1 MFKKFHGEYILLIA
15 SLIWGTSFIFQSI
28 AMTYIGPYFFVT
40 IRTLIASIVMGSV
53 ILIRALVN
61 PKKKIKSLGTT
72 KGYVLAL
79 LSGVSLIIAM
89 TLQQVGIVGTTA
101 GKAGFLTI
109 LYIVF
114 VPLLGLLVAKLPP
127 KTIFISA
134 PLAVLGFYFLS
145 VQVNLGS
152 FNPYDL
158 LILLSAVFYALQIM
172 VIDQVSTKLDSLM
185 FSWVQFTV
193 SLVLSL
199 IPTLLFEEI
208 TLTFLTQPEVIY
220 ALLYVG
226 VLSSCV
232 AYTMQVIGQKRAKSA
247 SSASLIMSLE
257 AVFATLAGILFLNE
271 VITLLQLIGMGLIFI
286 AIIIIQLPLF
296 DSKNNIKI
304 ISPSNVV

>member
-61 PKKKIKSLGTT
+61 PKKKIKALGTT

-79 LSGVSLIIAM
+79 LSGFSLIIAM

-101 GKAGFLTI
+101 GKAGFLTT

-134 PLAVLGFYFLS
+134 PLAVFGFYFLS

-185 FSWVQFTV
+185 FTWVQFTV

-199 IPTLLFEEI
+199 IPTLLFEGI
-208 TLTFLTQPEVIY
+208 TMTFLTQPEVIY

-296 DSKNNIKI
+296 DSKNKIKI

>member
-53 ILIRALVN
+53 ILIRALIN

-79 LSGVSLIIAM
+79 LSGFSLIIAM
-89 TLQQVGIVGTTA
+89 ALQQVGIVGTTA
-101 GKAGFLTI
+101 GKAGFLTT

-199 IPTLLFEEI
+199 IPTLLFEGI
-208 TLTFLTQPEVIY
+208 TMTFLTQPEVIY

-271 VITLLQLIGMGLIFI
+271 VITLLQLLGMGLIFI

-296 DSKNNIKI
+296 DSKNKIKI

>member
-1 MFKKFHGEYILLIA
+1 
-15 SLIWGTSFIFQSI
+15 
-28 AMTYIGPYFFVT
+28 
-40 IRTLIASIVMGSV
+40 
-53 ILIRALVN
+53 
-61 PKKKIKSLGTT
+61 
-72 KGYVLAL
+72 
-79 LSGVSLIIAM
+79 
-89 TLQQVGIVGTTA
+89 
-101 GKAGFLTI
+101 
-109 LYIVF
+109 
-114 VPLLGLLVAKLPP
+114 LVAKLPP

-172 VIDQVSTKLDSLM
+172 VIDHVSTKLDSLM

-199 IPTLLFEEI
+199 IPTLLFEGI

-271 VITLLQLIGMGLIFI
+271 VITLLQLLGMGLIFI

-296 DSKNNIKI
+296 DAKNKIKI